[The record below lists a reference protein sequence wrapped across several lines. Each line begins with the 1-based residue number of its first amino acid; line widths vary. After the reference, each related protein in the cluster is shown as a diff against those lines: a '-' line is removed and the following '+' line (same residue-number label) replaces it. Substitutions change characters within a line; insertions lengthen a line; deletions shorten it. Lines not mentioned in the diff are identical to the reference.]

1 MSISL
6 IVWGVLMTAIIA
18 IAYSANRLG
27 EKEETRGFKD
37 TGLAILEFG
46 RAYPN
51 EAIRQLHATEDGSVV
66 FVRLHDNKAGF
77 MRSMRGHYSCHL
89 IEPGT
94 VHATPLPNGKGL
106 SIEFT
111 DVPHHNGEFIFASA
125 EEAAEVSL
133 WMLGNFVPE
142 AGRMAD
148 LDTSATS

>member
-1 MSISL
+1 MSISV
-6 IVWGVLMTAIIA
+6 IVWGVLMTAILA
-18 IAYSANRLG
+18 IAFTANRLG
-27 EKEETRGFKD
+27 EKEDMRGFKD

-46 RAYPN
+46 RAFPN
-51 EAIRQLHATEDGSVV
+51 EAIRQLHATVDGSTL
-66 FVRLHDNKAGF
+66 FVRLHDGKTGF

-94 VHATPLPNGKGL
+94 VHATPLSHGKGL
-106 SIEFT
+106 SIEF
-111 DVPHHNGEFIFASA
+111 VEAPHHNGEFVFSSA